1 VRRVSVVGN
10 SGSGKSTL
18 SKSVAEA
25 LGCPWL
31 ELDSVFHQRDW
42 TPLDRDQFTARV
54 CAAAA
59 GDSWVID
66 GNYSVIQSLVWDRAD
81 TVVFLDLP
89 RRIVMRRVIWRT
101 LRRVA
106 RRQEL
111 WNGNRERWRNVFTW
125 DPAESVISWAWHN
138 HGVKRERYAAAAAD
152 PAYAHLRFVFLR
164 SPSQVR
170 LFLAGLGSD

>member
-1 VRRVSVVGN
+1 MGWLLGSAVVRRVSVVGN

-18 SKSVAEA
+18 SKSLAEA

-31 ELDSVFHQRDW
+31 ELDSV
-42 TPLDRDQFTARV
+42 V
-54 CAAAA
+54 
-59 GDSWVID
+59 
-66 GNYSVIQSLVWDRAD
+66 QSLVWDRAD

-89 RRIVMRRVIWRT
+89 RRTVMRRVIWRT

-106 RRQEL
+106 GRAEL
-111 WNGNRERWRNVFTW
+111 WNGNRERWRNVLTW

-138 HGVKRERYAAAAAD
+138 HGKKRERYTAAAAD
-152 PAYAHLRFVFLR
+152 PAYAHLRFVRLR

-170 LFLAGLGSD
+170 RFLAGSGGD